1 MRRRPADSDL
11 SPEPRRVCFFTFP
24 SASGRSAS
32 GSLLGAVSDA
42 PSSGIGPA
50 AVYLFLSPQFNEPPI
65 RGQKMKWG
73 IDGVGSRGTC
83 NGMQPLCF
91 ANVHVLLSI
100 MHVMPTSC
108 FLPGVLFLV
117 SCDVLSASERLKI

>member
-1 MRRRPADSDL
+1 MLQALGLDL
-11 SPEPRRVCFFTFP
+11 
-24 SASGRSAS
+24 
-32 GSLLGAVSDA
+32 LLF
-42 PSSGIGPA
+42 I
-50 AVYLFLSPQFNEPPI
+50 FLSLPQCNEPPI

-91 ANVHVLLSI
+91 ANIHVLLSI

-117 SCDVLSASERLKI
+117 AYNVLFASERLKI